1 MITFYKLRHATD
13 NTKECYVGSTKNFA
27 NRKGSHKYDCNTP
40 NRNRYDVKVYSY
52 IRANDGYDNWC
63 FDVLEQKDM
72 SMRERYIREGI
83 LIELHRATLNVYDP
97 SAVIVNGKAVCRRRS
112 TRKYYQTHREKY
124 KQYNEKTKEDTRQ
137 YDKRRADTDNTC
149 DKCGRTYRGKG
160 SKARHLRT
168 KKCQRLAQ
176 QRIQPV
182 INVDGDN
189 NTVTINMTVTV

>member
-1 MITFYKLRHATD
+1 MITFCKLRHATD
-13 NTKECYVGSTKNFA
+13 NTKDCYVGSTHNLQE
-27 NRKGSHKYDCNTP
+27 RICGHKKTCNNP
-40 NRNRYDVKVYSY
+40 KQRGYNIRVYQY

-72 SMRERYIREGI
+72 SKRERYIREGI
-83 LIELHRATLNVYDP
+83 LINQHHATLNVQDP
-97 SAVIVNGKAVCRRRS
+97 AAVIVNGKPECNRRDS
-112 TRKYYQTHREKY
+112 RKHYHTHKEKY

-137 YDKRRADTDNTC
+137 YDKRRSDTDNTC

-182 INVDGDN
+182 INIDGDN
-189 NTVTINMTVTV
+189 NNVTVNMTVNV